1 MWKYE
6 ESMSFVIPFFKERE
20 TQSNIAEPD
29 SLSDGSNDEQ
39 EGMKSVVITGETSEK
54 NSNNNINKQ
63 CTSSQ
68 KSSTRY
74 SLNKRKF
81 EKTETAS
88 SVLMKYLVESDKK
101 ETKETANDHSIDIFF
116 NSLAATV
123 KTFSPEYQHMAKSK
137 LFNIVSELEWA
148 HLQSKNTHYQVPI
161 PINFPAPENKSNRH
175 PIPFVQTQNIQ
186 QAVYPQNQ
194 MYEMSCLSNS
204 STPNDSLMSSQTQT
218 PSPSPVSSGRSSAQS
233 YYEHFQPNNF

>member
-1 MWKYE
+1 
-6 ESMSFVIPFFKERE
+6 MSFVIPFFKERE

-39 EGMKSVVITGETSEK
+39 EGMESVVITGDTSEK

-63 CTSSQ
+63 CTTSSQ

-101 ETKETANDHSIDIFF
+101 ETKETANDHPIDIFF

-137 LFNIVSELEWA
+137 LFNVVSELEWA
-148 HLQSKNTHYQVPI
+148 HLQSKNTNYQGPT
-161 PINFPAPENKSNRH
+161 PINFPAPENRSNRH
-175 PIPFVQTQNIQ
+175 PTPFVQTQNIQ
-186 QAVYPQNQ
+186 QAVYPQQQ
-194 MYEMSCLSNS
+194 MYEISRVSNS
-204 STPNDSLMSSQTQT
+204 STPYDSPMSSQTQP

-233 YYEHFQPNNF
+233 YYEQFQPNNF